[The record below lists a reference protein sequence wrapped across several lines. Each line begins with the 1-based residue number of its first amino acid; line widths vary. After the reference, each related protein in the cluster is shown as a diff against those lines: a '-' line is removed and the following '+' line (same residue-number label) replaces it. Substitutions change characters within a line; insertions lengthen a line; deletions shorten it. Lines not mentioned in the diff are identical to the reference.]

1 MILISFLIRKS
12 PLLLDVKKKNGFKL
26 RKYAKMLKICING
39 TNCIHT
45 LISQA
50 LCKVSK
56 RLRQRS
62 LPPPAPPPKYEFSL
76 PRPSA
81 YTTVGKPAPMPRVV
95 ASDYYKKYIK
105 SVYERE
111 PMFKVR

>member
-1 MILISFLIRKS
+1 MC
-12 PLLLDVKKKNGFKL
+12 N
-26 RKYAKMLKICING
+26 
-39 TNCIHT
+39 TNT
-45 LISQA
+45 LSSQA
-50 LCKVSK
+50 LCRVSK

-62 LPPPAPPPKYEFSL
+62 LPPPPPTPKYEFSL

-81 YTTVGKPAPMPRVV
+81 YTTVGKPAPAPRVV

-111 PMFKVR
+111 PMFKVRWGRATGWPNVILPGYAQISLIFVYHGVAMCKFNL